1 MSINGK
7 ILQETL
13 DRASKE
19 NGGLTSLGMN
29 FYKRLFEK
37 YPQVKPLFKT
47 PPEEQH
53 KKLVASIGA
62 IVSGVNNLDIL
73 VPYLRAMGIRH
84 LKYKT
89 ENAHYAAVGENLVAV
104 LGDHLSKEGQW
115 TEEMKKA
122 WEDALKVVS
131 DVMIEGANNPEKYKD
146 ELAKAGYEADGFK
159 LKDSTPWIMAKSAT

>member
-19 NGGLTSLGMN
+19 NGGVTNLGMS

-53 KKLVASIGA
+53 KKLIASIGA
-62 IVSGVNNLDIL
+62 IVAGVKNLDTL

-104 LGDHLSKEGQW
+104 LGAHLSKEGQW
-115 TEEMKKA
+115 TDEMKTA

-159 LKDSTPWIMAKSAT
+159 LNSSSPWVMN